1 MATCKFRTFCKKTNR
16 HLKRTTTII
25 LLLTSNLL
33 FGQTSNTSF
42 NFGGSEFQNFTYQDF
57 IKNNIK
63 KVEAYSYKTK
73 NSGKVLKD
81 SLLISRQEFDKDSNK
96 IFGINCNRVY
106 QSHGPTFLTWYS
118 FQTFYNSK
126 GLIVK
131 DIDSPMSI
139 EKKKEYG
146 SLQYNIY
153 QNISTY
159 KYDSAGNQTYECNQH
174 FDDYIS
180 ISKFTKDTFQ
190 LRSVQA
196 KIYQTYYNDKGQ
208 KDNCYYT
215 SDSTRYLPTKSY
227 KVDSTSVKCS
237 YCHSRRLN
245 DDYVYDESG
254 NVKIWIWYTNENKIH
269 SKKYYYYDSSE
280 RLIKQIDSTG
290 WYFTTILPYWEST
303 IFYEYSDTGKVVTKI
318 NNTEAKFSSS
328 TKKIVTQ
335 YDIKGMIK
343 SECYIDN
350 STQSCTK
357 YLYSYEKDKLTSEIT
372 IRGYNNKIENYFIY
386 NLRGFLLEKK
396 VIYQNKIT
404 QLTRYYYE

>member
-1 MATCKFRTFCKKTNR
+1 
-16 HLKRTTTII
+16 LKRTITII

-42 NFGGSEFQNFTYQDF
+42 NFGASEFQSLTYQDF
-57 IKNNIK
+57 LKNNIR
-63 KVEAYSYKTK
+63 KVEAYSYKIR
-73 NSGKVLKD
+73 NSRKVLKD
-81 SLLISRQEFDKDSNK
+81 SLLIYRQEFDKDSNK

-106 QSHGPTFLTWYS
+106 QSHGPTFLTCYS
-118 FQTFYNSK
+118 FQAFYNSK
-126 GLIVK
+126 GLVIK
-131 DIDSPMSI
+131 QIDSPMSI

-146 SLQYNIY
+146 SLNYNIY

-159 KYDSAGNQTYECNQH
+159 KYDSVGNQTYECNQH
-174 FDDYIS
+174 FDEYIS
-180 ISKFTKDTFQ
+180 ISKYTKDTFQ
-190 LRSVQA
+190 LHSVQA
-196 KIYQTYYNDKGQ
+196 KIYETYYNDKGQ
-208 KDNCYYT
+208 RVNRYYT

-227 KVDSTSVKCS
+227 KVDSTSVRCS
-237 YCHSRRLN
+237 YCHSRGLN

-254 NVKIWIWYTNENKIH
+254 NVKIWTWYTTENKIH

-290 WYFTTILPYWEST
+290 WYFTTLLPYWEST
-303 IFYEYSDTGKVVTKI
+303 TFYEYSNTGKVVTKI
-318 NNTEAKFSSS
+318 KNTEAQFGSS

-343 SECYIDN
+343 SECYIDD

-357 YLYSYEKDKLTSEIT
+357 YLYTYDKDKLTSQIS
-372 IRGYNNKIENYFIY
+372 ISSNNDKLETYFIY
-386 NLRGFLLEKK
+386 NLRGLLIEEKI
-396 VIYQNKIT
+396 IYKDKIT